1 MNERRRNL
9 IVGSTVLAGAV
20 GFIFLLLVFGYVPRL
35 LQTGYYVEIEL
46 EDAASVNPG
55 SRVDLAGIDVGEVET
70 IRFRQ
75 PFDGGVQVKA
85 RIKDTIDIPATARVV
100 VERELLGGSSTLK
113 FVVEGN
119 GEAINDFLPRDG
131 TARVLGGPGA
141 LDNAVGGFQQMGK
154 DFARLSTA
162 WSGVGEKLD
171 AFLNGQV
178 ASDEAGPMAAAMR
191 VLTGL
196 ESRLAEVESVVSG
209 LDSFVNDAQLREDLA
224 AAGANARKLTAQAS
238 ESLAEVKARTLLV
251 VGDMAQVMTQA
262 REVMAKANTGQGTM
276 GKTLNDPALYD
287 NLNDTALRMNAAL
300 DELRLLLEK
309 WKAEGVPISF

>member
-9 IVGSTVLAGAV
+9 IVGGTVLAGGV
-20 GFIFLLLVFGYVPRL
+20 GFLFLLLVFGYVPRL
-35 LQTGYYVEIEL
+35 LQSGYYVEIVL
-46 EDAASVNPG
+46 EDAQSVNPG
-55 SRVDLAGIDVGEVET
+55 SRVDLAGIDVGEVEA
-70 IRFRQ
+70 IRFRE

-85 RIKDTIDIPATARVV
+85 RIKDAINIPATARVV

-113 FVVEGN
+113 FVVDGN
-119 GEAINDFLPRDG
+119 GQAISDFLPRDG

-141 LDNAVGGFQQMGK
+141 LDNAVGGFQQMGE

-171 AFLNGQV
+171 AFLGGQTLP
-178 ASDEAGPMAAAMR
+178 DDAGPMAAVTR
-191 VLTGL
+191 VLAGL
-196 ESRLAEVESVVSG
+196 ESRLGEIESVVAG

-224 AAGANARKLTAQAS
+224 AAGANARQLTAQAS
-238 ESLAEVKARTLLV
+238 ESLSEVKARTLVV
-251 VGDMAQVMTQA
+251 VGDMAQVLAQA
-262 REVMAKANTGQGTM
+262 QEMMVKANTGQGTL

-300 DELRLLLEK
+300 DDLRLLLEK
-309 WKAEGVPISF
+309 WKSEGVPISF

>member
-9 IVGSTVLAGAV
+9 IVGGTVLAGGV
-20 GFIFLLLVFGYVPRL
+20 GFLFLLLVFGYVPRL
-35 LQTGYYVEIEL
+35 LQSGYYVEIVL
-46 EDAASVNPG
+46 EDAQSVNPG
-55 SRVDLAGIDVGEVET
+55 SRVDLAGIDVGEVEA
-70 IRFRQ
+70 IRFRE

-85 RIKDTIDIPATARVV
+85 RIKDAINIPATARVV

-113 FVVEGN
+113 FVVDGN
-119 GEAINDFLPRDG
+119 GQAISDFLPRDG

-141 LDNAVGGFQQMGK
+141 LDNAVGGFQQMGE

-171 AFLNGQV
+171 AFLGGQTRP
-178 ASDEAGPMAAAMR
+178 DDAGPMAAVTR
-191 VLTGL
+191 VLAGL
-196 ESRLAEVESVVSG
+196 ESRLGEIESVVAG

-224 AAGANARKLTAQAS
+224 AAGANARQLTAQAS
-238 ESLAEVKARTLLV
+238 ESLSEVKARTLVV
-251 VGDMAQVMTQA
+251 VGDMAQVLAQA
-262 REVMAKANTGQGTM
+262 QEMMVKANTGQGTL

-300 DELRLLLEK
+300 DDLRLLLEK
-309 WKAEGVPISF
+309 WKSEGVPISF